1 MKKILALILVL
12 CCALTFCACNKTQPT
27 DPTTPPTTPPETIES
42 TIPVETEPEVTLAPE
57 KEASQA
63 LFEEVF
69 EKKQYILPKEAA
81 RATMTGEHNAAY
93 FAAIKNEN
101 KMLYSIGGIVVDGY
115 VDADLYQNENNEIFF
130 RTKTIQGETENEIWY
145 KCVNTEGY
153 DITTNL
159 FDISFFSNALDQ
171 IASLEYVDTDNY
183 VAHIIVYSNIKAE
196 GHEEPDAQTVF
207 DVFIDSHTFVIDSIR
222 YYDDNREWIV
232 SFISPEQVVLPI
244 PEDVA
249 MVELDV
255 NEAQLQMDKIRTDVL
270 TTIEPVEEGDG
281 VHDHDH
287 TQSTNKADM
296 YPEKITNSDYIIN
309 WDSIRINIE
318 DFLVVEKHKKDGA
331 TLEIASAPGSNKV
344 LSVAYVTDTSLVY
357 TEKVGTEVDW
367 CAVDDSLFD
376 NLGFEVTYY
385 EFMYESIQS
394 LVEQIVGGSDNI
406 VYETTEN
413 NLDVVK
419 IATADD
425 MWNMT
430 WYINP
435 ENNTV
440 KQIKMHSS
448 VREKTYVIDFISYK
462 ESDFDIPAADTV
474 SNHITL
480 DELFIAQMEFV
491 EELGSDKGIDRTNF
505 TIG

>member
-27 DPTTPPTTPPETIES
+27 EPTTPPESIED
-42 TIPVETEPEVTLAPE
+42 TTPIETEPEPTLDPE
-57 KEASQA
+57 KEAKQA
-63 LFEEVF
+63 LFEEIF
-69 EKKQYILPKEAA
+69 TNKQYIIGNEAM
-81 RATMTGEHNAAY
+81 RAAMTSQHNVAN
-93 FAAIKNEN
+93 FTAIKNEN
-101 KMLYSIGGIVVDGY
+101 KMLYSIGGILVDGY
-115 VDADLYQNENNEIFF
+115 VEADLYQNENNEIFF
-130 RTKTIQGETENEIWY
+130 HKKTAQAETENEIWY
-145 KCVNTEGY
+145 KCSKTEGY
-153 DITTNL
+153 DIATNL
-159 FDISFFSNALDQ
+159 FDISFFRNALDQ
-171 IASLEYVDTDNY
+171 IEAVEYVATENHI
-183 VAHIIVYSNIKAE
+183 AHIIVYSNMKAE
-196 GHEEPDAQTVF
+196 GHEESDARTVF
-207 DVFIDSHTFVIDSIR
+207 DVFIDDETLIIDSIH
-222 YYDDNREWIV
+222 YYDDSREWMI
-232 SFISPEQVVLPI
+232 SFVSPEQAVLAI
-244 PEDVA
+244 PENIAMEEIDVK
-249 MVELDV
+249 
-255 NEAQLQMDKIRTDVL
+255 EAQQQMDDIYNAVL
-270 TTIEPVEEGDG
+270 TIVEPEED
-281 VHDHDH
+281 DHEHEH
-287 TQSTNKADM
+287 THPTEKADI

-331 TLEIASAPGSNKV
+331 TLEIASAPDSNKV

-419 IATADD
+419 IVTADD
-425 MWNMT
+425 MWTMT

-491 EELGSDKGIDRTNF
+491 EDLGSDKGIDRNNF
-505 TIG
+505 SIG